1 MCSSKVFDTTEIS
14 TIIVSFKSDNAIL
27 DCVFFW
33 SDIGVILS
41 PDSSGIAYQEKK
53 KFQNKPRI
61 V

>member
-14 TIIVSFKSDNAIL
+14 TIIVSFKSANAIL

-53 KFQNKPRI
+53 KVPE
-61 V
+61 